1 MATRESFIASNTIL
15 AAITAANYKENGA
28 TFEPF
33 KLKVATASDFNEIWR
48 SDRGY
53 YPIVFYTF
61 KGRADGFLPLGDIAI
76 TAHDRS
82 VDRDGGLL
90 FSSSKAGVLA
100 HPVSFE
106 YILGDSGSGNSRN
119 ILYYLPIAPDG
130 YSALGICFSNNGA
143 PDVKNYWCVRND
155 YLRDVGKAD
164 YWSDKNQH
172 WQNSNGNLH
181 RPVLTQD
188 QFDDSSEEVLIVP
201 TTFFSAEKTGQRAN
215 ALVARQLYLPVAKL
229 STIKPSFDADSGD
242 GASTPFGLD
251 KVAVLPFTAI
261 ADKNFSA
268 KPNDSPFYYL
278 ACEPFYRCIE
288 SLSTPEGGLMERSVR
303 IGTSKTDSNSFK
315 NTTSISVGATAGIN
329 IEGFNASITTTF
341 TNTFEIET
349 AHSETL
355 TTETNEKIKLNFPK
369 QPTTQIW
376 QRGKRISLYRTDGSQ
391 VAAVTY
397 KLRDVLLLPQ
407 GTAKQDGQ

>member
-1 MATRESFIASNTIL
+1 MATRESLITSNAIP
-15 AAITAANYKENGA
+15 AAIAAANYKQNGA

-48 SDRGY
+48 SERGD
-53 YPIVFYTF
+53 YPIVFYSF

-76 TAHDRS
+76 NVHDRS
-82 VDRDGGLL
+82 VDREGGLL

-100 HPVSFE
+100 HPVRFE
-106 YILGDSGSGNSRN
+106 YILGDSGSGNSRD

-130 YSALGICFSNNGA
+130 YSALGICFSNDAA
-143 PDVKNYWCVRND
+143 PDVNNYWCVRND
-155 YLRDVGKAD
+155 YLRDIGKAD
-164 YWSDKNQH
+164 YWSDRGQQ
-172 WQNSNGNLH
+172 WRNSNGNLL
-181 RPVLTQD
+181 RPVLTQE
-188 QFDDSSEEVLIVP
+188 QLDDSSEEVLIVP
-201 TTFFSAEKTGQRAN
+201 TTFFSIEKPDQRAN
-215 ALVARQLYLPVAKL
+215 ALVARQLYLPIAKV
-229 STIKPSFDADSGD
+229 STTKPTFDPNSGD
-242 GASTPFGLD
+242 GSSTDFGLD
-251 KVAVLPFTAI
+251 KVAVLPFTAV

-278 ACEPFYRCIE
+278 ACEPFYRCVE
-288 SLSTPEGGLMERSVR
+288 SLSTPDGGLMERSVR
-303 IGTSKTDSNSFK
+303 VGASKTDSHSFK
-315 NTTSISVGATAGIN
+315 NTTSISVSASAGIN

-349 AHSETL
+349 AHSETM
-355 TTETNEKIKLNFPK
+355 TTETNEIIKLNFPK

-407 GTAKQDGQ
+407 QIAK